1 MEDTGKAEIFFNE
14 PGENET
20 YDVCSHILIQCS
32 LAGTCVIMSVL
43 TKDDDA
49 LERASYGGD
58 LDLPP
63 DDVFNMIVQ
72 APWEED
78 IVWSSEEYNPSKKSI
93 IAQNSA
99 GWVPSGNIR
108 TLQGYLAN
116 TYRKGMCSYF
126 LVERNHIIEESV
138 VIILCNDEKYHPS
151 SNHLATITL
160 EFDQTTAIT
169 IKIIFK

>member
-1 MEDTGKAEIFFNE
+1 MYVF
-14 PGENET
+14 
-20 YDVCSHILIQCS
+20 
-32 LAGTCVIMSVL
+32 

-49 LERASYGGD
+49 LEKASNKEGD

-78 IVWSSEEYNPSKKSI
+78 IVWSSEEYSPSKKSI

-116 TYRKGMCSYF
+116 TYRKG
-126 LVERNHIIEESV
+126 
-138 VIILCNDEKYHPS
+138 
-151 SNHLATITL
+151 T
-160 EFDQTTAIT
+160 
-169 IKIIFK
+169 